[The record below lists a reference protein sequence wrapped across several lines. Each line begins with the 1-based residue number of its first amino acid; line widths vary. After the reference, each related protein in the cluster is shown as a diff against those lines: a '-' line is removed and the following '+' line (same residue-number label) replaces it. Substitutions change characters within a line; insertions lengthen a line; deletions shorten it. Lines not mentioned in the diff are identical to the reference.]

1 MNYLLL
7 KNGFVV
13 SPDSVKKEDILV
25 GGNKILQIASNI
37 KRPTPETPVIDASD
51 KYLMPGSIDIN
62 RHFLELIKCESDTGE
77 ILRLNQALIYNGTTS
92 MIDSIEDNPK
102 KDYLKNIE
110 AAKKRGSQNSID
122 YSFHLRFNKLKN
134 ITIDAIDNSYLHE
147 GISSLTLNISSL
159 YSISEEA
166 IQNILSG
173 ILNNDLL
180 LVCDLSINH
189 HKGEKKTDLYNSKM
203 IDAHFQALNMV
214 INLGITYGCSIMFTN
229 ILFVEEY
236 NLIHGGIDRKA
247 DFYGSLVLPFNI
259 GETQKEGGLSKK
271 NNLFRNEITNLTFL
285 SEEAVWQIVQS
296 HKFII
301 STPPFNLQNSED
313 VSGELVYN
321 RPDRYHYLRNYQSV
335 LFTAGV
341 KQKQIDLQ
349 KLSNITATLPAKLM
363 GIYPQKGVLAIGSD
377 ADIVVWNPDFD
388 RNLYCTLPSAESNQN
403 EYKLKGRCDFV
414 FLKGQMVYNGEL
426 FDSRKTSGS
435 FIFRTSLER
444 VNLE

>member
-13 SPDSVKKEDILV
+13 SPHSIKKEDILV
-25 GGNKILQIASNI
+25 GGNKILEIAPNL
-37 KRPTPETPVIDASD
+37 KRPTSETPVIDASD
-51 KYLMPGSIDIN
+51 KYIMPGIIDIN
-62 RHFLELIKCESDTGE
+62 RSFLEFIKCQSDTEE
-77 ILRLNQALIYNGTTS
+77 ILRLNQAQMYNGTTM

-102 KDYLKNIE
+102 KDYQKNIE

-122 YSFHLRFNKLKN
+122 FSFHLKFNKLKN
-134 ITIDAIDNSYLHE
+134 ITTDIIDNSYLHE
-147 GISSLTLNISSL
+147 GISSLTINIGSL
-159 YSISEEA
+159 YAVSEEV

-189 HKGEKKTDLYNSKM
+189 NKEEKSSELYST
-203 IDAHFQALNMV
+203 ITIEDHFQTLNML
-214 INLGITYGCSIMFTN
+214 INVGVSYGCSIMFTN

-236 NLIHGGIDRKA
+236 NLIYGGIERKA
-247 DFYGSLVLPFNI
+247 DFYGSLILPFNI
-259 GETQKEGGLSKK
+259 GETQKVNGLS
-271 NNLFRNEITNLTFL
+271 NRNYLFKDATNKLTFL
-285 SEEAVWQIVQS
+285 SEEAVWQIINS
-296 HKFII
+296 NRFII
-301 STPPFNLQNSED
+301 ASPPFNLQSSKD
-313 VSGELVYN
+313 VSGGLVYN

-335 LFTAGV
+335 LFTSGV
-341 KQKQIDLQ
+341 NQKQISIQ
-349 KLSNITATLPAKLM
+349 KLSNITSTLPAKLM
-363 GIYPQKGVLAIGSD
+363 GVYPQKGILAIGSD

-388 RNLYCTLPSAESNQN
+388 RNLYCTLPSAEANHN

-435 FIFRTSLER
+435 FIFRTSLEPL
-444 VNLE
+444 NLE